1 MYQDWNTLEQAC
13 LQCRKCGLCET
24 RTNVVFGVG
33 NENAKVL
40 FIGEGPGE
48 NEDLQGEP
56 FVGRGGQLLD
66 KMLAAVDLSREKN
79 IYIANIVKC
88 RPPHNRDPFPEEQEA
103 CLNWLRN
110 QVALMKP
117 KIIVC
122 LGRIAAM
129 KLMNPQI
136 KITKEHGVFIERNGV
151 LMMAT
156 LHPAALLRNPN
167 NKPAAFEDFLALRK
181 KIDEL
186 QLDVAKDYRA
196 VPDSDT

>member
-1 MYQDWNTLEQAC
+1 MYQDWETLEQAC
-13 LQCRKCGLCET
+13 LSCQKCNLCKT

-33 NENAKVL
+33 NKDAKVL
-40 FIGEGPGE
+40 FIGEGPGQ

-66 KMLAAVDLSREKN
+66 KMLEAVDLSREKN
-79 IYIANIVKC
+79 IYIANMVKC
-88 RPPHNRDPFPEEQEA
+88 RPPQNRDPFPEEQEA

-110 QVALMKP
+110 QVALIKP

-129 KLMNPQI
+129 KIMNPQI
-136 KITKEHGVFIERNGV
+136 KITKEHGVFVEKHGV

-167 NKPAAFEDFLALRK
+167 NKPAAFEDFLALRE

-186 QLDVAKDYRA
+186 HLDIAKTYE
-196 VPDSDT
+196 

>member
-1 MYQDWNTLEQAC
+1 MYQDWDALKQAC
-13 LQCRKCGLCET
+13 LNCKECGLCET

-33 NENAKVL
+33 NPNSKVL
-40 FIGEGPGE
+40 FIGEGPGQ

-88 RPPHNRDPFPEEQEA
+88 RPPQNRDPFPEEQEA

-129 KLMNPQI
+129 KIINPQI
-136 KITKEHGVFIERNGV
+136 KITKEHGIFTEKNGI

-186 QLDVAKDYRA
+186 GIDIAKEPILD
-196 VPDSDT
+196 